1 MDPLDFSY
9 GLNAGAVDP
18 VGIWRAVGEVGAEVM
33 TRPDVMA
40 RSWLDLGARQSAA
53 GLTMMSRFLGAP
65 VPEQSAANG
74 DRRFA
79 DRAWRDNPY
88 LSSLLESYLA
98 YSEWALSLVDQSRL
112 PEQTRR
118 KARFGLRWLIDALAP
133 SNVPWL
139 NPAVVKEAIDTGGL
153 SVMKGMANMLDDSVH
168 NGGYPRQ
175 VDKRPF
181 ELGRNMAATPG
192 RVVFRNDLMEVLAYQ
207 PQTPTVH
214 AQPILC
220 SPPWINKYYVM
231 DLAPKRSFIEFAV
244 QSGFLVFAIS
254 YRNPDAT
261 MAGVSMDDYLTK
273 GLLAALDV
281 ARAASGSEVVNVVG
295 LCLGGT
301 LTAVLLG
308 YLAAGCES
316 GRIGW
321 AALTNT
327 LVDFGEPGELGVFAD
342 EDSVARLEKEMQAKG
357 YLEARSMASTFD
369 WLRGNDL
376 VWNYVVSNWYMGK
389 EPPAFDLLAWNSD
402 STNMPAAMH
411 AQYLRTCY
419 LQNALARPGAFR
431 IAGRDV
437 DLRRVQ
443 TPVYVLAAENDH
455 IAPWRSSYRTTQL
468 VGGPARFTLTSA
480 GHIAG
485 IVNPLDS
492 PKSMHWVR
500 EDCPPDADAWR
511 AGAEERQGSWWSDWL
526 AWASARSGEMVQAPA
541 FTSGEAA
548 PGRYVLNKLGPAV
561 DLFGAGRD

>member
-1 MDPLDFSY
+1 VDPLDFSY